1 VAVGRVLLSY
11 FDQSIL
17 LSDGEHI
24 LGRDATCDLRLIDPG
39 VSRRH
44 ARIRVAG
51 GGATIEEL
59 GSRHGTLLNGQR
71 LQGSALLHHGDALVL
86 GNCPM
91 IVRFEEGEFDEPTAD
106 VTPIRAHGSIAPPSS
121 APTGPVTGRDRR
133 RAERYRIEVPIL
145 YESEH
150 LTVETVSRDLSA
162 NGVFVRTSI
171 LDEVSTDCRLVIQ
184 GDRGSKVTL
193 TGRVRRVVDSS
204 DRGEPLGLGIEFLEI
219 DAAARDWLARTIRQ
233 SA

>member
-1 VAVGRVLLSY
+1 VARVLLSY

-17 LSDGEHI
+17 LPEGEHI

-44 ARIRVAG
+44 VRIRVAG
-51 GGATIEEL
+51 GGATVEDL
-59 GSRHGTLLNGQR
+59 GSRHGTLLNGRR
-71 LQGSALLHHGDALVL
+71 LDGSVVLHHGDSLVL

-91 IVRFEEGEFDEPTAD
+91 VVRFEEGEFDDPTAD
-106 VTPIRAHGSIAPPSS
+106 VAPLRAHADIPPPSN
-121 APTGPVTGRDRR
+121 AATGPVTGRDRR

-171 LDEVSTDCRLVIQ
+171 LDEVSTDCKLVVQ
-184 GDRGSKVTL
+184 SDHGSRVTL

-204 DRGEPLGLGIEFLEI
+204 DRGEPLGLGIEFL
-219 DAAARDWLARTIRQ
+219 DLDTAARGWLARKIHRI
-233 SA
+233 A